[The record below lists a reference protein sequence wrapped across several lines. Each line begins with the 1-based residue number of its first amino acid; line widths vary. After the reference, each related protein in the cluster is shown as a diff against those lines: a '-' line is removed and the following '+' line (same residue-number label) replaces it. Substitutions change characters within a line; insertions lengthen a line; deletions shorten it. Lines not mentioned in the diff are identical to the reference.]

1 MSTIVW
7 TYYLQH
13 RAQLRSFDLAAI
25 EHIIRHSSE
34 RYFDTETGRT
44 VVVGRDG
51 KQLLMIPYEIADE
64 IITASYR
71 PHHHPP
77 ANPVSVTNRQIYG
90 MNKTRVHYFEQDDVL
105 HLVLAEGPE
114 SRSLELSPN
123 ITVELNDQ
131 DELIGVEILHASA
144 FLRDAVL
151 ESIQAK
157 TLRLLTAPA
166 A

>member
-1 MSTIVW
+1 
-7 TYYLQH
+7 
-13 RAQLRSFDLAAI
+13 
-25 EHIIRHSSE
+25 
-34 RYFDTETGRT
+34 
-44 VVVGRDG
+44 
-51 KQLLMIPYEIADE
+51 
-64 IITASYR
+64 
-71 PHHHPP
+71 
-77 ANPVSVTNRQIYG
+77 

-105 HLVLAEGPE
+105 HLVLADEPE

-131 DELIGVEILHASA
+131 NEMIGVEILHASA

-157 TLRLLTAPA
+157 TLRLLEAQA